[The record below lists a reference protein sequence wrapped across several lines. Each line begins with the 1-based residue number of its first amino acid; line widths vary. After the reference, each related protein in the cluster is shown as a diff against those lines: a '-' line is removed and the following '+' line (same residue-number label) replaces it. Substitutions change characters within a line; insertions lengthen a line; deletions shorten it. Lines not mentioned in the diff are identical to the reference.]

1 MIVEEFKSYL
11 QYSTI
16 ESLVNTTTTR
26 LVKEFIED
34 SILTKREQLILKHN
48 METLRKIR
56 KKVIDKSR

>member
-48 METLRKIR
+48 METLRRIR
-56 KKVIDKSR
+56 KEVIDKSR